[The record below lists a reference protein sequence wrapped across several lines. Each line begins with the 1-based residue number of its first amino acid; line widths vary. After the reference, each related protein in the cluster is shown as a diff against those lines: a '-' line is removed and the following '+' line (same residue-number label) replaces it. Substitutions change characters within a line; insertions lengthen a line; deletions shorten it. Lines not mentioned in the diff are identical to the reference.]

1 MQIDELGDLIRQ
13 LHKIDS
19 KIQAGQIIAAFRE
32 NRRIIAFLE
41 GCKKE
46 LLVKAEANLKKADE
60 IPEETKDE

>member
-19 KIQAGQIIAAFRE
+19 KLQAGQIIAAYRE

-41 GCKKE
+41 ECKKE
-46 LLVKAEANLKKADE
+46 LLVKAESNFKK
-60 IPEETKDE
+60 INETQEKD